1 LNRNALDQDEAGPQ
15 SRTLDSHSDHR
26 KCVVA
31 TGRYHRQYLPHNT
44 GNVPSIR
51 SWPLLKSQDRDEG
64 MSSMPVAIAETTR
77 GGITESVHYG
87 VVVAVDA
94 TGEVVA
100 SAGDPETVVFFR
112 SSAKPLQAIPVVES
126 GAADAFGFTPAE
138 LALCCASHE
147 GSPEHQRQVATMLAK
162 IGMSPASLQC
172 GCAFPGQEAE
182 AAQVILGKIEGSPLH
197 CDCSGKHAGMLA
209 TIVHEGLSHHDY
221 LDPEHPL
228 QQRILD
234 IMAEV
239 MRVPVE
245 TIVPGTDGCSLPT
258 FGAPMRAF
266 ATAYAALAAPEQV
279 PAGNGREHAAA
290 LDRLR
295 AAMIAHPENVAGH
308 GQLVTDLM
316 ALSDGRIAAKSG
328 AEGLICLAVP
338 ERDLGIAVRVTDG
351 SFRTHAAVTVATL
364 EQLGVLDVPTGDA
377 ILERHSP
384 QLRNHN
390 GRVVGEIRPVFELVR
405 AVAVG

>member
-1 LNRNALDQDEAGPQ
+1 
-15 SRTLDSHSDHR
+15 
-26 KCVVA
+26 
-31 TGRYHRQYLPHNT
+31 
-44 GNVPSIR
+44 
-51 SWPLLKSQDRDEG
+51 
-64 MSSMPVAIAETTR
+64 MPVAIAEITR

-94 TGEVVA
+94 IGELIA

-112 SSAKPLQAIPVVES
+112 SSAKPFQAIPVIES

-147 GSPEHQRQVATMLAK
+147 GSPEHQRQVAAMLAK
-162 IGMSPASLQC
+162 IGLSPASLQC
-172 GCAFPGQEAE
+172 GCSFPGHEAE
-182 AAQVILGKIEGSPLH
+182 AAQVILGGIEGSPLH

-209 TIVHEGLSHHDY
+209 MIVHEGLSHHDY
-221 LDPEHPL
+221 LDPDHPL
-228 QQRILD
+228 QQRILG
-234 IMAEV
+234 IMAKV
-239 MRVPVE
+239 MRVPVG
-245 TIVPGTDGCSLPT
+245 TIIPGTDGCSLPT
-258 FGAPMRAF
+258 FGAPVRAF

-279 PAGNGREHAAA
+279 PPGTGREHAAA

-338 ERDLGIAVRVTDG
+338 ERGVGIAIRVMDG
-351 SFRTHAAVTVATL
+351 SFRTHAAVTIATL
-364 EQLGVLDVPTGDA
+364 EQLGILDATTRDA

-390 GRVVGEIRPVFELVR
+390 GRLVGEIRPVFQLEG
-405 AVAVG
+405 AVTVA

>member
-1 LNRNALDQDEAGPQ
+1 
-15 SRTLDSHSDHR
+15 
-26 KCVVA
+26 
-31 TGRYHRQYLPHNT
+31 
-44 GNVPSIR
+44 
-51 SWPLLKSQDRDEG
+51 
-64 MSSMPVAIAETTR
+64 MPVAIAETTR

-87 VVVAVDA
+87 MIVAVDVS
-94 TGEVVA
+94 GEVIA

-112 SSAKPLQAIPVVES
+112 SSAKPFQAIPVIES

-147 GSPEHQRQVATMLAK
+147 GSPEHQRQVAAMLAK
-162 IGMSPASLQC
+162 IGLSPASLQC
-172 GCAFPGQEAE
+172 GCSFPGHEAE
-182 AAQVILGKIEGSPLH
+182 AAQVILGGIEGSPLH

-228 QQRILD
+228 QQRILG

-258 FGAPMRAF
+258 FGAPVRAF
-266 ATAYAALAAPEQV
+266 ATAYAALAAPERV

-338 ERDLGIAVRVTDG
+338 DRGLGIAIRVMDG

-364 EQLGVLDVPTGDA
+364 EQLGILDAATRDT

-390 GRVVGEIRPVFELVR
+390 GRLVGEIRPVFQLEG
-405 AVAVG
+405 AVAVA